1 MDLTHHLLLDLYGSV
16 DNSARWT
23 PMLDRLCDIMGVR
36 SAVVQ
41 IFDHERASGHAQW
54 TARDT
59 GTLAQAAA
67 HDRCINRPDNPRLAF
82 GALSLAS
89 GEIGSDQR
97 LFGSNHPMLGVLRE
111 RLRQVD
117 LGSAIWAAFPIDNG
131 RHFTLVLHRHSD
143 DMRDLEETEE
153 SFLNMLL
160 PHLKQSVSL
169 SRGFAQLTTR
179 NYGFEAALDK
189 VRTGLIICSAELK
202 LGWYNCAA
210 AKIFETSSSLSIAHG
225 KLWCGSPEASGRLRV
240 LASAVA
246 RGDQPSAT
254 LALGNNADDL
264 VHIRITRVDQEQ
276 ADRAWRSDAQ
286 IALFLS
292 HSANVPHFDTADVA
306 SLFSLTPAEA
316 RLAGALATGETLA
329 NFADRRGIS
338 IGTARI
344 QLKQVLSKTSS
355 GRQAEL
361 VRKLCNSAVAS
372 LAKV

>member
-202 LGWYNCAA
+202 LGWHNCAA

-225 KLWCGSPEASGRLRV
+225 ELWCGSPEASGRLR
-240 LASAVA
+240 LIGCSRSSLISQRSLKRYTPLLTEQKIANPKRQIQILCASVSE
-246 RGDQPSAT
+246 REKIKPVKTSRFF
-254 LALGNNADDL
+254 
-264 VHIRITRVDQEQ
+264 VHSFGR
-276 ADRAWRSDAQ
+276 
-286 IALFLS
+286 
-292 HSANVPHFDTADVA
+292 
-306 SLFSLTPAEA
+306 
-316 RLAGALATGETLA
+316 
-329 NFADRRGIS
+329 IS
-338 IGTARI
+338 I
-344 QLKQVLSKTSS
+344 SKPRNVWLREI
-355 GRQAEL
+355 G
-361 VRKLCNSAVAS
+361 VAGWMIS
-372 LAKV
+372 TDFII